1 MKQIHDEN
9 RAYRFLLP
17 LVNWMFRHSYRHI
30 KYVGKE
36 NIPTDGAVI
45 FAPNHT
51 NALQDALA
59 VLSINSERK
68 VFVAR
73 ADIFR
78 NKKIAKILR
87 WLKIMPIRRMRDG
100 ASEVLQNDETENKAT
115 GGYEIAVYGVHP
127 YILLNY
133 HNMYIKREEI
143 LWIIYLITTLFL

>member
-1 MKQIHDEN
+1 MKKQIHDEN
-9 RAYRFLLP
+9 RGYRILLP

-30 KYVGKE
+30 KYVGEE
-36 NIPTDGAVI
+36 NIPQDGAVI

-78 NKKIAKILR
+78 NKLR
-87 WLKIMPIRRMRDG
+87 HVDWFSNVDN
-100 ASEVLQNDETENKAT
+100 Q
-115 GGYEIAVYGVHP
+115 GVP
-127 YILLNY
+127 
-133 HNMYIKREEI
+133 
-143 LWIIYLITTLFL
+143 

>member
-9 RAYRFLLP
+9 RGYRILLP
-17 LVNWMFRHSYRHI
+17 LVNWMFRHSYRHL
-30 KYVGKE
+30 KYVGEE
-36 NIPTDGAVI
+36 NIPQDGAVI

-78 NKKIAKILR
+78 NKRLAKILSFF
-87 WLKIMPIRRMRDG
+87 KIMPIRRMRDG
-100 ASEVLQNDETENKAT
+100 AN
-115 GGYEIAVYGVHP
+115 
-127 YILLNY
+127 
-133 HNMYIKREEI
+133 
-143 LWIIYLITTLFL
+143 

>member
-9 RAYRFLLP
+9 RGYRILLP

-30 KYVGKE
+30 KYVGEE

-78 NKKIAKILR
+78 KPLFAKILG

-100 ASEVLQNDETENKAT
+100 ASEVLQNDEMVERA
-115 GGYEIAVYGVHP
+115 ID
-127 YILLNY
+127 
-133 HNMYIKREEI
+133 
-143 LWIIYLITTLFL
+143 TL